1 MRLPVRHGAVAVRA
15 RLESPVSP
23 SEAIVWVAAI
33 IAVASVAHSAIRA
46 WVYEKRRAASR
57 ADEAARRREER

>member
-1 MRLPVRHGAVAVRA
+1 MRA

-46 WVYEKRRAASR
+46 WIYEKRRAAER
-57 ADEAARRREER
+57 AAEAARREER

>member
-1 MRLPVRHGAVAVRA
+1 
-15 RLESPVSP
+15 VSP

-46 WVYEKRRAASR
+46 WVYEKRRA
-57 ADEAARRREER
+57 DEAARESAWLRYTH